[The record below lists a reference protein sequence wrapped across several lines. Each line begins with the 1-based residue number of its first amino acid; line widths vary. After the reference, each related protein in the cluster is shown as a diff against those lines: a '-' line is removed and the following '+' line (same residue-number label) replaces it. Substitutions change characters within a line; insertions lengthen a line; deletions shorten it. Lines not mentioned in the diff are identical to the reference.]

1 MLNKSVFH
9 HYFAAFGIDYSE
21 PICYNLEKKNLELI
35 RLKKQKKAV
44 LINDISCLGR
54 CSMTAAIPII
64 SACGFESVPL
74 PTGIF
79 SAHTEFEGFVKA
91 DLTDKMSEITNHWK
105 NLGVRF
111 DCIYSGYLAS
121 REQAESVKRFLLDF
135 KKSDTLY
142 VADPVM
148 GDDGVFYTGINDS
161 FVAEMRFLCSLADII
176 VPNVTEAC
184 MLTGTEIPD
193 GKYDMDFIKELLI
206 SMRNITAARIVI
218 TGVDFGDGQIGCAVY
233 DSLMGKA
240 NMFFTPKTEGRFPG
254 TGDVFASA
262 LTAAVMKGKSFS
274 DAVQIAMGFTCK
286 CVEETLDA
294 ETDRK
299 YGLCFEPQIKNLIK
313 SVE

>member
-1 MLNKSVFH
+1 M
-9 HYFAAFGIDYSE
+9 
-21 PICYNLEKKNLELI
+21 
-35 RLKKQKKAV
+35 KKQKRAA

-64 SACGFESVPL
+64 SACGIESVPL

-79 SAHTEFEGFVKA
+79 SAHTEFEGFVKT
-91 DLTDKMSEITNHWK
+91 DLTDKISEITDHWK
-105 NLGVRF
+105 TLGIRF

-121 REQAESVKRFLLDF
+121 RKQAESVKRFLLDF

-142 VADPVM
+142 IADPVM
-148 GDDGVFYTGINDS
+148 GDNGVFYKGIDDS
-161 FVAEMRFLCSLADII
+161 FVSEMRFLCSLADII

-184 MLTGTEIPD
+184 MLTGTELREQ
-193 GKYDMDFIKELLI
+193 YDMDFIKELLI
-206 SMRNITAARIVI
+206 SLRNLGSARIVI
-218 TGVDFGDGQIGCAVY
+218 TGVELGDGQIGCAVY
-233 DSLMGKA
+233 DSLTGKA

-254 TGDVFASA
+254 TGDVFAAA
-262 LTAAVMKGKSFS
+262 LTAAVMNGKAFA
-274 DAVQIAMGFTCK
+274 DAVQIAMGFTCR
-286 CVEETLDA
+286 CVEATLEA

>member
-1 MLNKSVFH
+1 M
-9 HYFAAFGIDYSE
+9 
-21 PICYNLEKKNLELI
+21 
-35 RLKKQKKAV
+35 KKQKRAA

-64 SACGFESVPL
+64 SACGIESVPL

-79 SAHTEFEGFVKA
+79 SAHTEFEGFVKT
-91 DLTDKMSEITNHWK
+91 DLTDKISEITDHWK
-105 NLGVRF
+105 TLGIRF

-121 REQAESVKRFLLDF
+121 RKQAENVKRFLLDF

-142 VADPVM
+142 IADPVM
-148 GDDGVFYTGINDS
+148 GDNGVFYKGIDDS
-161 FVAEMRFLCSLADII
+161 FVSEMRFLCSLADII

-184 MLTGTEIPD
+184 MLTGTELREQ
-193 GKYDMDFIKELLI
+193 YDMDFIKELLI
-206 SMRNITAARIVI
+206 SLRNLGSARIVI
-218 TGVDFGDGQIGCAVY
+218 TGVELGDGQIGCAVY
-233 DSLMGKA
+233 DSLTGKA

-254 TGDVFASA
+254 TGDVFAAA
-262 LTAAVMKGKSFS
+262 LTAAVMNGKAFA
-274 DAVQIAMGFTCK
+274 DAVQIAMGFTCR
-286 CVEETLDA
+286 CVEATLEA

>member
-1 MLNKSVFH
+1 M
-9 HYFAAFGIDYSE
+9 
-21 PICYNLEKKNLELI
+21 
-35 RLKKQKKAV
+35 KKQKRAA

-64 SACGFESVPL
+64 SACGIESVPL

-79 SAHTEFEGFVKA
+79 SAHTEFEGFVKT
-91 DLTDKMSEITNHWK
+91 DLTDKISEITDHWK
-105 NLGVRF
+105 TLGIRF

-121 REQAESVKRFLLDF
+121 RKQAESVKRFLLDF

-148 GDDGVFYTGINDS
+148 GDNGVFYKGIDDS
-161 FVAEMRFLCSLADII
+161 FVSEMRFLCSLADII

-184 MLTGTEIPD
+184 MLTGTELREQ
-193 GKYDMDFIKELLI
+193 YNMDFIKELLI
-206 SMRNITAARIVI
+206 SLRNLGSARIVI
-218 TGVDFGDGQIGCAVY
+218 TGVELGDGQIGCAVY
-233 DSLMGKA
+233 DSLTGKA

-254 TGDVFASA
+254 TGDVFAAA
-262 LTAAVMKGKSFS
+262 LTAAVMNGKAFA
-274 DAVQIAMGFTCK
+274 DAVQIAMGFTCR
-286 CVEETLDA
+286 CVEATLEA

>member
-1 MLNKSVFH
+1 M
-9 HYFAAFGIDYSE
+9 
-21 PICYNLEKKNLELI
+21 
-35 RLKKQKKAV
+35 KKQKRAA

-64 SACGFESVPL
+64 SACGIESVPL

-79 SAHTEFEGFVKA
+79 SAHTEFEGFVKT
-91 DLTDKMSEITNHWK
+91 DLTDKISEITDHWK
-105 NLGVRF
+105 NLGIRF

-121 REQAESVKRFLLDF
+121 RKQAESVKRFLLDF

-142 VADPVM
+142 IADPVM
-148 GDDGVFYTGINDS
+148 GDNGVFYKGIDDS
-161 FVAEMRFLCSLADII
+161 FVSEMRFLCSLADII

-184 MLTGTEIPD
+184 MLTGTELREQ
-193 GKYDMDFIKELLI
+193 YNMDFIKELLI
-206 SMRNITAARIVI
+206 SLRNLGSARIVI
-218 TGVDFGDGQIGCAVY
+218 TGVELGDGQIGCAVY
-233 DSLMGKA
+233 DSLTGKA

-254 TGDVFASA
+254 TGDVFAAA
-262 LTAAVMKGKSFS
+262 LTAAVMNGKAFA
-274 DAVQIAMGFTCK
+274 DAVQIAMGFTCR
-286 CVEETLDA
+286 CVEATLEA